1 MMVRLEQR
9 ILSTL
14 HLILRVPPFWPD
26 RKLPSNVLQKKY
38 SRMENMRAAAEILK
52 GRKVAKGVRCIVI
65 PATQDIWL
73 QSMHEGLFDICLLYT
88 SRCV

>member
-38 SRMENMRAAAEILK
+38 SRMENMREIRMK
-52 GRKVAKGVRCIVI
+52 KR
-65 PATQDIWL
+65 T
-73 QSMHEGLFDICLLYT
+73 ICLNWKKMKT
-88 SRCV
+88 VSSMQ